1 MLRRMF
7 LSKIHRAVV
16 TEADLDYEGSVTIDQ
31 DLMDAAGMLDFE
43 EVHLWNI
50 TRGTRL
56 VTYAI
61 PGDRGSGTMCVNGA
75 AAHLARPGDLVI
87 VATFGELTDEE
98 ARRTTSPGSSGWT
111 PRTASWAPNPSAPA
125 RTAPGPCRPPH
136 PASPLLRTHPVEPQN
151 GVEHWRP
158 LFRLRG

>member
-31 DLMDAAGMLDFE
+31 DLMDAARILDFE

-61 PGDRGSGTMCVNGA
+61 PGERGSGTLCVNGA
-75 AAHLARPGDLVI
+75 AAHLARPKDLVI
-87 VATFGELTDEE
+87 VATFGELTEEE
-98 ARRTTSPGSSGWT
+98 ARDHHPRVVRVDSKNRIVGTEPEVAGPAR
-111 PRTASWAPNPSAPA
+111 PRTLPS
-125 RTAPGPCRPPH
+125 
-136 PASPLLRTHPVEPQN
+136 PASR
-151 GVEHWRP
+151 
-158 LFRLRG
+158 

>member
-61 PGDRGSGTMCVNGA
+61 PGERASGTLCVNGA

-87 VATFGELTDEE
+87 VATFGELTEEE
-98 ARRTTSPGSSGWT
+98 ARRHE
-111 PRTASWAPNPSAPA
+111 PRVIRVDGKNRIVGTEPE
-125 RTAPGPCRPPH
+125 RPGPDRP
-136 PASPLLRTHPVEPQN
+136 
-151 GVEHWRP
+151 RP
-158 LFRLRG
+158 LPTSTSR